1 MPDNGEI
8 EVVPEIEDSNK
19 YLPTIESLHPDI
31 TRKLE
36 AGDVRGALELFG
48 VLKKR
53 ESPYYA
59 ELAQRLLD
67 TGFTAKSRMIS
78 LNTMEPLSNDPSVVD
93 ALKQRTDALRDVI
106 VSLYP
111 KDQQSRLLSDIKSNN
126 LRDVISAI
134 ARIEDTMRDY
144 NASPSS
150 IAVVQAYS
158 ASIRQP

>member
-1 MPDNGEI
+1 MKRTEEEPKEKTKAEKAENRAGMPDNGEI

-78 LNTMEPLSNDPSVVD
+78 INTMEPLSMTQM
-93 ALKQRTDALRDVI
+93 LQKR
-106 VSLYP
+106 
-111 KDQQSRLLSDIKSNN
+111 SNN
-126 LRDVISAI
+126 APLLCAMLLCRSTPKISKQDCFQTLSLTICVTCLA
-134 ARIEDTMRDY
+134 
-144 NASPSS
+144 
-150 IAVVQAYS
+150 
-158 ASIRQP
+158 